1 MFQGFR
7 RLSVTKQQHQAH
19 PLTGDC
25 ITLRGIHTLAIHGV
39 LDFEHHQPQ
48 DFLVDVSL
56 WFDSRP
62 AARVDDLALTVDYS
76 EVATKVQAV
85 LGGKSRALIERLADN
100 IAMRIL
106 EDEQILAVDVT
117 VHKPHAPL
125 DVEFQDVSI
134 CIHRTREDFENE
146 ATLLPADL
154 TVRPDKPRVAVL
166 ALGANLGDPVRTL
179 REVVADLQSVPEFLE
194 VQVSPLARTRPVL
207 AKNQAPQ
214 PDYYNAVVRV
224 VSRLSAAELLDL
236 AQHLEQNHH
245 RKRPSRWAARTLDI
259 DIIAVEGLESDHPS
273 LTLPHPRA
281 ASRAFVLVP
290 WLELDATAR
299 LEGQPV
305 AELAA
310 AQDREGIVNLW
321 LDWLD
326 TSRADSREPHPEE
339 PGKTAVAPAS
349 PEAATE
355 TASVLGTPAGTLP
368 SEAADFGLPSWRAA
382 LGTPAAQRVV
392 DDVAGDIYSPPG
404 SIQETGASAP
414 APHEP
419 GTAPST
425 PVTPDWQRV
434 RKHEAR

>member
-1 MFQGFR
+1 MN
-7 RLSVTKQQHQAH
+7 KQHHQAY
-19 PLTGDC
+19 PQVGDC
-25 ITLRGIHTLAIHGV
+25 LTVRGIHALAVHGV
-39 LDFEHHQPQ
+39 LDSEHLQPQ

-76 EVATKVQAV
+76 EIAAKVQAV
-85 LGGKSRALIERLADN
+85 LDGKSRALIERLADN
-100 IAMRIL
+100 IAMRVL

-125 DVEFQDVSI
+125 NVEFQDVSI

-146 ATLLPADL
+146 AVLLPAAL

-179 REVVADLQSVPEFLE
+179 QEVVADLQSAPEFLE

-224 VSRLSAAELLDL
+224 VSRLSAAELLEL
-236 AQHLEQNHH
+236 AHHLEQNHH
-245 RKRPSRWAARTLDI
+245 RERPYRWAARTLDI
-259 DIIAVEGLESDHPS
+259 DIIAVEGLESDDPR

-290 WLELDATAR
+290 WLELDAGAC
-299 LEGQPV
+299 LGGHAV
-305 AELAA
+305 AELVAD
-310 AQDREGIVNLW
+310 QDRDGIVNLW
-321 LDWLD
+321 PDWLD
-326 TSRADSREPHPEE
+326 ITREVSRQEPRGTSSETPATVSVPENS
-339 PGKTAVAPAS
+339 AV
-349 PEAATE
+349 TE
-355 TASVLGTPAGTLP
+355 TASILGTPTGALP
-368 SEAADFGLPSWRAA
+368 KEVTDFGLPSWRAA
-382 LGTPAAQRVV
+382 LGTPATQRVV
-392 DDVAGDIYSPPG
+392 DDVAGDIYSPPDT
-404 SIQETGASAP
+404 IRETEESPP

-419 GTAPST
+419 AT
-425 PVTPDWQRV
+425 PTVVPDWRRV